1 MASNGQ
7 IKAVQTPAEIRAEI
21 EHTRQQIQASVVAL
35 RDRVGGATD
44 WRKWYRGSPALFL
57 GVAFAAGFY
66 LGFRD

>member
-7 IKAVQTPAEIRAEI
+7 IKAQTPAEIRAEI

-44 WRKWYRGSPALFL
+44 WRRWYRDRPALFL
-57 GVAFAAGFY
+57 GAAFAVGFY